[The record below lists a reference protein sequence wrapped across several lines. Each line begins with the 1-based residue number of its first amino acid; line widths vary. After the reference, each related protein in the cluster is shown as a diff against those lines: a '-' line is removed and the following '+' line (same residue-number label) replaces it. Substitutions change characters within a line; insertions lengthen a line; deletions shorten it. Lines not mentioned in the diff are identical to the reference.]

1 MHPVISLLS
10 ELKVGEPL
18 TFRQMSIFPLR
29 SSSRPVVDYLLLSDA
44 LQDGLVSVRET
55 SRSGSVPELVVE
67 NRADRPVLIVD
78 GEELV
83 GAKQN
88 RVANLTLLV
97 AASKSTTIPVSCV
110 EQGRWSWQSDEFAAS
125 ERVQFARG
133 RARKLASVQASMRV
147 SGTRFSDQGAV
158 WDEIGVKAA
167 AMHARSPTG
176 AMSAIFEEHAEC
188 LDEFVNRLQAQPGQT
203 GGLFALGEAICGLDV
218 FDKPATFVALLP
230 KLVRSYGI
238 DALERPAQSRAA
250 PDVDA
255 ARDFLAHLA
264 CGKLEEHPA
273 TGLGYD
279 VRIEAPGV
287 IAGGLVAESSL
298 IHLAAF
304 AEQRASQAVSS
315 DPGRFA
321 DRHQRQYA
329 LQCRR

>member
-1 MHPVISLLS
+1 VAGLAAAYGAFLRAEGDGDHVVVGRDSRTSGPMLVRAAVSGLLS
-10 ELKVGEPL
+10 VGCRVTELGIVPTPTLMLAVRDTGAAGGLGVTASHNPAEWN
-18 TFRQMSIFPLR
+18 
-29 SSSRPVVDYLLLSDA
+29 A
-44 LQDGLVSVRET
+44 L
-55 SRSGSVPELVVE
+55 
-67 NRADRPVLIVD
+67 
-78 GEELV
+78 
-83 GAKQN
+83 K
-88 RVANLTLLV
+88 
-97 AASKSTTIPVSCV
+97 
-110 EQGRWSWQSDEFAAS
+110 FAAKGGTFLPPG
-125 ERVQFARG
+125 RMARFQTLVRDRDPA
-133 RARKLASVQASMRV
+133 RAA
-147 SGTRFSDQGAV
+147 

-167 AMHARSPTG
+167 AMDARSPTG
-176 AMSAIFEEHAEC
+176 AMSAIFEEHAER
-188 LDEFVNRLQAQPGQT
+188 LDDFVNRMQAQPGQT
-203 GGLFALGEAICGLDV
+203 GGLFALGDAICGLDV

-238 DALERPAQSRAA
+238 DALERPAGSCAA
-250 PDVDA
+250 PGVDA

-273 TGLGYD
+273 MGLGYD
-279 VRIEAPGV
+279 VRIEAAGV